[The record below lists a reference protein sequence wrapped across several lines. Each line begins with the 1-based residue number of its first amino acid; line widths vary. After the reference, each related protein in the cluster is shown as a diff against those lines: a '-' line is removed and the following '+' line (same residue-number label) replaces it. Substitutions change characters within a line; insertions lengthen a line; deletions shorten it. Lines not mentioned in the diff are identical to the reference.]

1 MWECALVR
9 PGFSFGSTRC
19 ERQVQRDCS
28 SWVRARRKIGAG
40 SWLPLRCKERAPF
53 STPPPPHPQ
62 EETPGLVES
71 FPPTAALSAA

>member
-40 SWLPLRCKERAPF
+40 SWLPLRCKEIAPF
-53 STPPPPHPQ
+53 STSPPILRRRPQ
-62 EETPGLVES
+62 AWWRA
-71 FPPTAALSAA
+71 FPPQQL